1 MLQNFH
7 GSANVLA
14 QASIFGFLMLR
25 DVTPCRMFVTC
36 DSYRD
41 RSLIVYRNGPTTRP
55 LRQISEAPRA
65 VYAPSGMAREGD

>member
-1 MLQNFH
+1 
-7 GSANVLA
+7 
-14 QASIFGFLMLR
+14 MLR